1 MRHLSI
7 TTYQRQALTKMG
19 QGRYHG
25 GRAGQASD
33 SQLSP
38 MQVFSKLITN
48 RHQYAREWKDRTGGK
63 VLGCFCT
70 YVPEE
75 LVYAAGVLPVRI
87 LGSHEPDNVAERHIY
102 SMYCPFCRDCLS
114 QGLRGRYDYIDGI
127 AIAHSCIHIRQAFSS
142 WRLHVPVSYDYYI
155 FMPAKPQSPSAHTL
169 LTKEYQAF
177 RESLEDWTG
186 RHITAKSLEEATEIV
201 NNGRRLLRQIY
212 ELRKSPSPPLTGA
225 EAMEMV
231 VSSQMTDRREH
242 NALLEQALGELD
254 GRVLPRETGVRLMI
268 VGSED
273 DDTEMLRLIESMG
286 ATVVIDDHCTGSRHF
301 WNQVV
306 LNGDPITAIAAR
318 YVDRPPCPQKDWE
331 GRRRLDHIRTLA
343 RDYRVQGAIVI
354 QQKFC
359 DPHELD
365 NPVIMSLLQ
374 EELGIPSLF
383 LEFDVTIPVGQ
394 FQTRIEAFLEML
406 RIEE

>member
-1 MRHLSI
+1 MKAFHHLIS
-7 TTYQRQALTKMG
+7 
-19 QGRYHG
+19 
-25 GRAGQASD
+25 
-33 SQLSP
+33 
-38 MQVFSKLITN
+38 N
-48 RHQYAREWKDRTGGK
+48 RHEYAREWKARTGGK
-63 VLGCFCT
+63 VLGYFCT

-114 QGLRGRYDYIDGI
+114 QGLRGRYDYLDGI

-142 WRLHVPVSYDYYI
+142 WRLHVPVSYDYYM

-169 LTKEYQAF
+169 LTKELAAF
-177 RESLEDWTG
+177 RDSLEGWTG
-186 RHITAKSLEEATEIV
+186 QTITPEGLVEAVELV
-201 NNGRRLLRQIY
+201 NTGRRLLRQVY
-212 ELRKSPSPPLTGA
+212 ELRKSPRPPLTGA

-231 VSSQMTDRREH
+231 VSSQMADRREH
-242 NALLEQALGELD
+242 NILLQAALEELR
-254 GRVLPRETGVRLMI
+254 GRDLARETGVRLMI

-273 DDTEMLRLIESMG
+273 DDTEMLRLIESLG

-301 WNQVV
+301 WNQVEV
-306 LNGDPITAIAAR
+306 KGDLLSSIAAR
-318 YVDRPPCPQKDWE
+318 YLERPPCPQKDWE
-331 GRRRLDHIRTLA
+331 GRRRLDHIRRLA
-343 RDYRVQGAIVI
+343 AEYGVQGAIVI

-365 NPVIMSLLQ
+365 NPVIISLLQ
-374 EELGIPSLF
+374 DELHIPSLF

-406 RIEE
+406 RLEV